1 MTIDYPIGCDTLAAC
16 GHCGWVGTENDLR
29 HPEEYLNEYPSSYQ
43 GRDDD
48 LEGGREF
55 CPHCDESAQCWDRG
69 SWEEWHR
76 LGEVLETWDEFVEAM
91 S

>member
-1 MTIDYPIGCDTLAAC
+1 MPKFEENLAAC
-16 GHCGWVGTENDLR
+16 GHCGWVGEEDDLR
-29 HPEEYLNEYPSSYQ
+29 HPEEYGNEAPLSYL
-43 GRDDD
+43 GRDDE

-55 CPHCDESAQCWDRG
+55 CPSCDESAQTWDRQ

-76 LGEVLETWDEFVEAM
+76 TGEVEQTWAEFVEAM